1 MTRNWAIAIGV
12 SQYDS
17 QYLSPLPSAQ
27 RDAEDIRKVFQ
38 STKINF
44 EQVYCFTQNSPDI
57 VLPDSN
63 IVLSTQP
70 TYRNLSDFFELRF
83 REPFL
88 SIGDNFWFFFSGR
101 GMYDA
106 DRHYL
111 LPQDGNILALARTAF
126 AVSDICNYLQC
137 SGADNIILLLDAE
150 HSRDNRDASVIE
162 PEIYPGVVSILACH
176 PMQPSYNRN
185 DLEHG
190 MFASGLLTVL
200 QSQGHSILVDSN
212 YTIERKQ
219 YVVTPEQLCQHLRD
233 LMPEVSQWI
242 RRRPA
247 PQPHITA
254 EPPERL
260 HYILFPKLA
269 QSRDIALLKQNAYR
283 CIQQGLLTLA
293 EQICQRIRIALKPR
307 SSMLDLDLARLQQT
321 IQQMRSTP
329 QTLPVLSNEE
339 FSDRTI
345 PLLSLILEDSLASD
359 SDIDYQPL
367 RDLLIAGQWQ
377 AANDETRRLMRQAVE
392 REAGDFPT
400 LAEMEQNLQNLLNNP
415 LDDVAP
421 EIRDVLQ
428 VLLQNIQQ
436 VEPNEQVS
444 LAALFIR
451 TFFQTQ
457 QTEVTPENQAA
468 FEFFVGSVEL
478 AHRDEA
484 EKHFPFTNLFT
495 LDHLW
500 VKYSRGKFG
509 FSIQKC
515 TYFACGGTDSDTHN
529 PDAWDQFVDRV
540 GWRVNG
546 EWLSGD
552 RNLITDTAP
561 DGYFPIPNFSNSV
574 ETVEF
579 WSWWQL
585 VQDA

>member
-12 SQYDS
+12 SEYDT
-17 QYLSPLPSAQ
+17 QYLRPLPSAQ
-27 RDAEDIRKVFQ
+27 RDAEDIRKLFQ

-44 EQVYCFTQNSPDI
+44 EQVYCFTPNSPDL

-70 TYRNLSDFFELRF
+70 TYRNLSNFFELRF

-101 GMYDA
+101 GMYEA

-126 AVSDICNYLQC
+126 AVSDICNYLRC

-150 HSRDNRDASVIE
+150 HSRGNRDASVIE

-176 PMQPSYNRN
+176 PMQPSYNR
-185 DLEHG
+185 DGLEHG
-190 MFASGLLTVL
+190 MFASGLLTIL

-212 YTIERKQ
+212 HTIERKQ

-242 RRRPA
+242 RRGPA

-254 EPPERL
+254 DPPERL
-260 HYILFPKLA
+260 HYFLFPKLA
-269 QSRDIALLKQNAYR
+269 QSRDIALLKQDAYG
-283 CIQQGLLTLA
+283 CIQRGLLTLA
-293 EQICQRIRIALKPR
+293 EQIYQRICIALKPK
-307 SSMLDLDLARLQQT
+307 SSTLDLDLARLEQAM
-321 IQQMRSTP
+321 QQMRSTP
-329 QTLPVLSNEE
+329 QTLPELSNEE
-339 FSDRTI
+339 FNDRTI

-359 SDIDYQPL
+359 SNIDYQPL
-367 RDLLIAGQWQ
+367 RDLLIAGEWQ
-377 AANDETRRLMRQAVE
+377 AADEETRRLMHQTE
-392 REAGDFPT
+392 GREAGAFPT
-400 LAEMEQNLQNLLNNP
+400 LAEMEQHLQNLLNNP
-415 LDDVAP
+415 PDDVAP
-421 EIRDVLQ
+421 EIRDVLP
-428 VLLQNIQQ
+428 VLLQTIQQ
-436 VEPNEQVS
+436 VEPDEQVS
-444 LAALFIR
+444 LAALFVR

-457 QTEVTPENQAA
+457 QHEVTPENQAA
-468 FEFFVGSVEL
+468 FEFLVGSVEL
-478 AHRDEA
+478 VRRDEVA
-484 EKHFPFTNLFT
+484 KHFPFTDLFT

-509 FSIQKC
+509 FSIQKRI
-515 TYFACGGTDSDTHN
+515 YFACGGTDSDTYD
-529 PDAWDQFVDRV
+529 PDAWDQFGDRV
-540 GWRVNG
+540 GWRVHG

-552 RNLITDTAP
+552 RDLITDTAP
-561 DGYFPIPNFSNSV
+561 DGYFPIPNFSNLV

-585 VQDA
+585 VQDV